1 MKWYNYKITMKITI
15 MMFNFAIKQ
24 ILIIN
29 FKIIYNDENLINEEE
44 VYQKE
49 LKDLQIHLMLIEF
62 Y

>member
-1 MKWYNYKITMKITI
+1 

-49 LKDLQIHLMLIEF
+49 LKDVQIHLMLIEF